1 MPFML
6 NCQAVSKAIGAQPL
20 FDSITFTISRGERL
34 ALIGANGSGKTT
46 LLRILC
52 GLDTPDSGKVALA
65 GHVHLGYLAQS
76 NRFADEAT
84 VAEVVDENLN
94 GLGLDETQ
102 RYNRVHAMLSRAEF
116 PDPECRVRTLSGGW
130 RKRLAIS
137 RVLARRPDIL
147 VMDEPTNH
155 LDLEGIIWLE
165 KLLGSSL
172 PESPSAFLLV
182 SHDRLFLENMT
193 NRTMEISPAYPDGFL
208 RVEGNYSEFLEKK
221 EAFLA
226 GQQQR
231 ELRLSNRFRRE
242 TEWLRR
248 GPKARSTKAK
258 YRIDDACRLQ
268 EELKR
273 VQARNRTQGKVRID
287 FEATNR
293 KTKKLLEGRSLTKAY
308 GDRTLFA
315 GLDLVLSPGRRLGL
329 LGQNGCGKSTLMQ
342 ILADAGKDNGLA
354 PDSGSLRIA
363 EGVRIESFAQD
374 RSRLDL
380 AATLRRALAPEGE
393 SVVYRDQPLHVVSW
407 ARKFLFK
414 AEQLDT
420 PVGNLSGG
428 EQARIFIADLM
439 RRPADI
445 LLLDEPTNDLDI
457 ASLQVLEDSLLEF
470 AGAVVLVTH
479 DRFLLDRVCD
489 RILGFDGCGQV
500 SYFADYEQCFA
511 ALNEQRKQQ
520 RRNSGR
526 QKKAKKKNT
535 MKTGRLSYLD
545 QREYDGIEETIL
557 AAEAE
562 ETELQRLTAAPDT
575 ATDPGRLQE
584 CWQKMEKVQQKI
596 EHLYR
601 RWEELEA
608 KKNSSSG
615 PGLES

>member
-20 FDSITFTISRGERL
+20 FDAITFTISRGERL

-52 GLDTPDSGKVALA
+52 GLDTPDRGKVALT

-76 NRFADEAT
+76 NRFAGEAT
-84 VAEVVDENLN
+84 VAEVIDENLN
-94 GLGLDETQ
+94 GLDLDETQ

-147 VMDEPTNH
+147 VMDEPTNY
-155 LDLEGIIWLE
+155 LDLEGILWLE

-193 NRTMEISPAYPDGFL
+193 NRIMEISPAYPAGFL
-208 RVEGNYSEFLEKK
+208 RVEGSYSEFLEKK
-221 EAFLA
+221 DAFLA

-258 YRIDDACRLQ
+258 CRIDDACRLQ

-273 VQARNRTQGKVRID
+273 VQGRNRAQGKVRID
-287 FEATNR
+287 FDATNR
-293 KTKKLLEGRSLTKAY
+293 KTKKLLEGLRLAKAY
-308 GDRTLFA
+308 GDHTLFS

-329 LGQNGCGKSTLMQ
+329 MGKNGCGKSTLMK
-342 ILADAGKDNGLA
+342 ILAGAGKDNGLA
-354 PDSGSLRIA
+354 PDAGSLRIA
-363 EGVRIESFAQD
+363 EGIRIESFAQN

-380 AATLRRALAPEGE
+380 SVPLRRALSPAGE
-393 SVVYRDQPLHVVSW
+393 SVLYRNQSLHVVSW
-407 ARKFLFK
+407 AGKFLFK

-470 AGAVVLVTH
+470 PGAVVLVTH
-479 DRFLLDRVCD
+479 DRFLMDRVCD
-489 RILGFDGCGQV
+489 QVLGFDGCGQT
-500 SYFADYEQCFA
+500 SYFADYEQYLE
-511 ALNEQRKQQ
+511 ALDEQRQQQ
-520 RRNSGR
+520 RQNSGR
-526 QKKAKKKNT
+526 QKKTKKKNT
-535 MKTGRLSYLD
+535 MKPGRLSYLD

-562 ETELQRLTAAPDT
+562 QNELQRLTENPDT
-575 ATDPGRLQE
+575 ATNPDSLQE
-584 CWQKMEKVQQKI
+584 CWQKMAEVQRKI
-596 EHLYR
+596 EHLYL

-608 KKNSSSG
+608 KKNSG
-615 PGLES
+615 AGQGH

>member
-20 FDSITFTISRGERL
+20 FDSITFTITKGERL

-76 NRFADEAT
+76 NRFAGEAT
-84 VAEVVDENLN
+84 VAEVIDENLD

-116 PDPECRVRTLSGGW
+116 PDPECRVHTLSGGW
-130 RKRLAIS
+130 CKRLAIS

-155 LDLEGIIWLE
+155 LDLEGILWLE

-208 RVEGNYSEFLEKK
+208 RVEGKYSEFLEKK

-242 TEWLRR
+242 TEWLSR

-258 YRIDDACRLQ
+258 YRIDDASRLQ

-273 VQARNRTQGKVRID
+273 VQARNRAQGKVRID
-287 FEATNR
+287 FDATNR
-293 KTKKLLEGRSLTKAY
+293 KTKKLLEGRGLAKAY
-308 GDRTLFA
+308 GDRTLFS

-380 AATLRRALAPEGE
+380 TATLRRALSPEGE
-393 SVVYRDQPLHVVSW
+393 SVIYRDQSLHVVSW

-470 AGAVVLVTH
+470 PGAVVLVTH

-489 RILGFDGCGQV
+489 RILGFDGCGRV
-500 SYFADYEQCFA
+500 EYFADYEQCFA

-520 RRNSGR
+520 RRDSGR

-535 MKTGRLSYLD
+535 MKTGRLSYMD

-557 AAEAE
+557 AAETE
-562 ETELQRLTAAPDT
+562 QSELQRLTAAPDT
-575 ATDPGRLQE
+575 ATNPDRLQE
-584 CWQKMEKVQQKI
+584 CWQKMEEVQQKI
-596 EHLYR
+596 EHLYL

-608 KKNSSSG
+608 KKNSGSG
-615 PGLES
+615 QGQ